1 MMFEMSELAQIAHHA
16 PLCKLQDPG
25 SKHPVVCR
33 MQECHMQIDLTSETI
48 AQKLWA
54 IAVSDESV

>member
-1 MMFEMSELAQIAHHA
+1 MH

-33 MQECHMQIDLTSETI
+33 MQECHMQIDLMSEII
-48 AQKLWA
+48 AQKVRA